1 MSTKTGGEPPILK
14 VVGIESPGSS
24 AEMLGTRR
32 LIISLPET
40 VPGRK
45 DWRYWNGPNGE
56 LLPDWLD
63 DFLHPNDFLHAY
75 FAGEQTIELL
85 GNKPYRAFR
94 VRTDFLVKLADRPE
108 VNAGNVLSHLP
119 PHLIDGYRYDP
130 GLEAIYKIFD
140 DESAADRERG
150 EWAGFVDGIMAA
162 VLSGETDWERFDVVL
177 SCLMS
182 VANSV
187 HAPETRKRWLAL
199 RLAKCKIREPNELN
213 TEMELLINCD
223 YPEGNPE
230 RASILAQAQRF
241 ESEIRAHWTN

>member
-1 MSTKTGGEPPILK
+1 MSTKAGGKPPILK
-14 VVGIESPGSS
+14 VIGIESPGSS

-45 DWRYWNGPNGE
+45 DWCYWNSPNVE
-56 LLPDWLD
+56 LLPDWPD
-63 DFLHPNDFLHAY
+63 DFLHAY
-75 FAGEQTIELL
+75 FAGEQTIELPD
-85 GNKPYRAFR
+85 NKPYRAFR
-94 VRTDFLVKLADRPE
+94 LRTDFLVKLADRPE
-108 VNAGNVLSHLP
+108 VNAGNALSHLP
-119 PHLIDGYRYDP
+119 SHLVDGYRYDP

-150 EWAGFVDGIMAA
+150 EWAGFVDGIMIG
-162 VLSGETDWERFDVVL
+162 VLSGETDWERFDIVL

-187 HAPETRKRWLAL
+187 HAPEARKRWLAL
-199 RLAKCKIREPNELN
+199 RLAKCKIREPNRFDTELK
-213 TEMELLINCD
+213 LFID
-223 YPEGNPE
+223 PAYPEGNLE
-230 RASILAQAQRF
+230 RANILAEAQRF